1 MRGPLYG
8 DDLAFV
14 QANGFGGFA
23 AAAIAEVIPK
33 LAARGV
39 TRVIDVG
46 CGAGVTTKALL
57 DAGFE
62 TLAVDPS
69 PGLLAFAREAAPG
82 ADFRLGSAYDV
93 ELAPCDAILAL
104 GEPLT
109 YHERDADA
117 DALVRGFFRKAGRV
131 LRDNGLLIFDA
142 IESDGGPLDGRGWAS
157 GADWAV
163 LYESHEDRSARQ
175 LVRRIEIFRLA
186 EDGRYRRSA
195 EVHTVRLF
203 DRRAV
208 TTWLEEEGF
217 EVQVAT
223 AYGRFDLA
231 PRRVA
236 FTATRRR

>member
-1 MRGPLYG
+1 MSEPLYG
-8 DDLAFV
+8 EDLAFV
-14 QANGFGGFA
+14 QASGFGGFA

-57 DAGFE
+57 EAGFE
-62 TLAVDPS
+62 TLAVEPS
-69 PGLLAFAREAAPG
+69 RGLLAFAREAAPG
-82 ADFRLGSAYDV
+82 AEFRLGSAYDV
-93 ELAPCDAILAL
+93 ELAPCDAVLAL

-109 YHERDADA
+109 YHEPDADA
-117 DALVRGFFRKAGRV
+117 DALVRGFFRKAGRM
-131 LRDNGLLIFDA
+131 LRDGGLLIFDV
-142 IESDGGPLDGRGWAS
+142 IETDGDPLDGRGWAS
-157 GADWAV
+157 GPDWAV
-163 LYESHEDRSARQ
+163 LYESREDRSARH
-175 LVRRIEIFRLA
+175 LVRTIETFRLA
-186 EDGRYRRSA
+186 QDGSYRRSA
-195 EVHTVRLF
+195 EVHSVRLF

-208 TTWLEEEGF
+208 TTWLEQEGF
-217 EVQVAT
+217 EVQVDM

>member
-1 MRGPLYG
+1 MSARLYG
-8 DDLAFV
+8 EDLAFV

-23 AAAIAEVIPK
+23 AATIAEVIPN

-39 TRVIDVG
+39 TRVVDIG
-46 CGAGVTTKALL
+46 CGAGVTTRALL

-82 ADFRLGSAYDV
+82 AEFRLGSAYDV
-93 ELAPCDAILAL
+93 ELAPCDAVLAL

-117 DALVRGFFRKAGRV
+117 DALVRGFFRKAGGV
-131 LRDNGLLIFDA
+131 MRDSGVLIFDV
-142 IESDGGPLDGRGWAS
+142 IETDGGPLDGRGWAS
-157 GADWAV
+157 GPDWAV
-163 LYESHEDRSARQ
+163 LYESREDRSAQ
-175 LVRRIEIFRLA
+175 HLVRRIETFRLA
-186 EDGRYRRSA
+186 EQGSYRRSA
-195 EVHTVRLF
+195 EVHSVRLF
-203 DRRAV
+203 DRRAI
-208 TTWLEEEGF
+208 TNWLEEEGF
-217 EVQVAT
+217 EVQVDT

>member
-1 MRGPLYG
+1 LYG

-14 QANGFGGFA
+14 QAHGFGGFA

-33 LAARGV
+33 LSARGV

-46 CGAGVTTKALL
+46 CGAGATTKALL
-57 DAGFE
+57 EAGFE
-62 TLAVDPS
+62 TLAIEPS
-69 PGLLAFAREAAPG
+69 PCLLAFAREAAPG
-82 ADFRLGSAYDV
+82 AEFRLGSAYDV

-117 DALVRGFFRKAGRV
+117 EALVRGFFRKAGRV
-131 LRDNGLLIFDA
+131 LRDDGLLIFDV
-142 IESDGGPLDGRGWAS
+142 IETAGSPLDGRGWAS

-163 LYESHEDRSARQ
+163 LYESHEDRPARR
-175 LVRRIEIFRLA
+175 LVRSIETFRLA
-186 EDGRYRRSA
+186 EDGGYRRSG
-195 EVHTVRLF
+195 EVHSVRLF

-208 TTWLEEEGF
+208 TTWLAEEGF
-217 EVQVAT
+217 EVEVHT
-223 AYGRFDLA
+223 AYGRFDLP

-236 FTATRRR
+236 FIATRRG